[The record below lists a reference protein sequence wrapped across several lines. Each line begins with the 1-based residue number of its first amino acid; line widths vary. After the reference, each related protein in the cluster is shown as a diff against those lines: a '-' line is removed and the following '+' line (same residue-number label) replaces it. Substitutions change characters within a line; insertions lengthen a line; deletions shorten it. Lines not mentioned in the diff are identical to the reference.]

1 MSDTSWTDR
10 IVGERMTVDQEF
22 SARVQDSRF
31 SSQQWSLI
39 MTATEFEIEDA
50 DDPERARIVANTE
63 KVDQIIPELENVER
77 QMGAMGGQGGGGG
90 GASNSSGGVVDSILG
105 ALGLG
110 GDGGDKE
117 EEQLRAAE
125 QLTQEYAEQLQS
137 QLESK
142 GRWESVRQAAADD

>member
-22 SARVQDSRF
+22 SQRVQDSRF

-50 DDPERARIVANTE
+50 DDPEQARIVANTE
-63 KVDQIIPELENVER
+63 KVDQIIPELENVDQ

-90 GASNSSGGVVDSILG
+90 ASSSSGGVLDSILG

-110 GDGGDKE
+110 EDGGDDRAEK
-117 EEQLRAAE
+117 LRAAE
-125 QLTQEYAEQLQS
+125 QLTQEYAEQLQT

-142 GRWESVRQAAADD
+142 GRWESVRQAAADG

>member
-22 SARVQDSRF
+22 SQRVQDSRF

-50 DDPERARIVANTE
+50 DDPDRARIVADTE
-63 KVDQIIPELENVER
+63 KVDQIIPELENVDR

-90 GASNSSGGVVDSILG
+90 PTSSSGGVLDSILG

-110 GDGGDKE
+110 GDGGDDRE
-117 EEQLRAAE
+117 EKLRAAE
-125 QLTQEYAEQLQS
+125 QLTQEYAQELQT

-142 GRWESVRQAAADD
+142 GRWDSVRRAAADG

>member
-22 SARVQDSRF
+22 SQRVQDSRF

-50 DDPERARIVANTE
+50 DDPDRARIVADTE
-63 KVDQIIPELENVER
+63 KVDRIIPELENVDR

-90 GASNSSGGVVDSILG
+90 PTGSSGGVLDSILG

-110 GDGGDKE
+110 GDGGDDRE
-117 EEQLRAAE
+117 EKLRAAE
-125 QLTQEYAEQLQS
+125 QLTQEYAQELQT

-142 GRWESVRQAAADD
+142 GRWDSVRRAAADG

>member
-50 DDPERARIVANTE
+50 DDPDRARIVANTE
-63 KVDQIIPELENVER
+63 KVDQIIPELENVDR
-77 QMGAMGGQGGGGG
+77 QMGAMGGQGGGG

-110 GDGGDKE
+110 GDGGDEE

-125 QLTQEYAEQLQS
+125 QLTQEYADQLQS

-142 GRWESVRQAAADD
+142 GRWESVRQAAAGD

>member
-142 GRWESVRQAAADD
+142 GRWESVRQAAAGD

>member
-50 DDPERARIVANTE
+50 DDPDGARIVANTE
-63 KVDQIIPELENVER
+63 KVDQIIPELENVEQ
-77 QMGAMGGQGGGGG
+77 QMGAMGGQGGQGGGG
-90 GASNSSGGVVDSILG
+90 GASGGVVDSILG

-110 GDGGDKE
+110 GDGSDDR

-125 QLTQEYAEQLQS
+125 QLTQEYADQLQS

>member
-50 DDPERARIVANTE
+50 DDPDEARIVANTE
-63 KVDQIIPELENVER
+63 KVDQIIPELENVEQ
-77 QMGAMGGQGGGGG
+77 QMGAMGGQGGQGGGG
-90 GASNSSGGVVDSILG
+90 GASGGVVDSILG

-110 GDGGDKE
+110 GDGSDDR

-125 QLTQEYAEQLQS
+125 QLTQEYADQLQS